1 MLKLERYTLEF
12 PIRTTPK
19 LLFTLISSPEG
30 LSRWFADQVRVDDQ
44 VFCFQWKDSQ
54 QTAELLDYKEFEY
67 VKFRWTD
74 DFHEGYILELHI
86 RQETLSGEVA
96 LEVTD
101 YSEASDMEFNQRLWN
116 TQVGKLQRLFST

>member
-1 MLKLERYTLEF
+1 MLKLKRYTLEF

-54 QTAELLDYKEFEY
+54 QTAELVDYKEFEY